1 MMNERRPLKDLPK
14 VYGYIPFLD
23 DDPYILYDSGMTD
36 DNGDPIYLDEDG
48 EKSVRNVVICNS
60 YKEVRRH
67 YYEDVNKIKSLKS
80 FIQSYQCNYEGE
92 DKFLPSDCGK
102 ETVAD
107 IICKAKE
114 KNLDKY
120 RRAYNA
126 LNTGF
131 FDVGETLYL
140 MKDVVS
146 IKINREEENS
156 EAPLSVTLSLVN
168 PHREVKVEDETDVGL
183 VILLFGASS
192 IVRKR

>member
-1 MMNERRPLKDLPK
+1 MIVEATLSQIKLERGYMNERRPLKDLKK

-36 DNGDPIYLDEDG
+36 NNGDPIYLDEDG

-60 YKEVRRH
+60 YNEVRRLYH
-67 YYEDVNKIKSLKS
+67 KDVDKIKSLKS
-80 FIQSYQCNYEGE
+80 FIQSYQYNYEGE
-92 DKFLPSDCGK
+92 DKFLPSDYGK

-140 MKDVVS
+140 MKTLFRLRLTERK
-146 IKINREEENS
+146 KIPR
-156 EAPLSVTLSLVN
+156 
-168 PHREVKVEDETDVGL
+168 
-183 VILLFGASS
+183 LL
-192 IVRKR
+192 